1 MKKGE
6 EIGKMAT
13 ATNFLNTVLAICTIV
28 ACLFLIYHVVMK
40 KYKGTFTRIAYFI
53 LYSFLL
59 LSGAYYVFS
68 SGAPLLE

>member
-40 KYKGTFTRIAYFI
+40 KYKGTFARIA
-53 LYSFLL
+53 L
-59 LSGAYYVFS
+59 VK
-68 SGAPLLE
+68 